1 MTLQLATTKAVFQTV
16 FIVCLGLGWPSI
28 SAAKTPGE
36 IIDKLNKYPHATTV
50 AQSETQ
56 VRDHEIGLGA
66 MKKIRGVWQFKSSE
80 RLSGVLLRNTWQIVD
95 GFTSLEV
102 FSELVTEVESTE
114 GSELLFS
121 CEGRSCG
128 QGVQWANRVFGEK
141 ILYGREEM
149 QRYRVYSL
157 DKPAT
162 GRVILYSAART
173 ADRQYLHMEFLQVQT
188 ETLSEEAP

>member
-102 FSELVTEVESTE
+102 FSELVTELESTE

-128 QGVQWANRVFGEK
+128 QGVQWANRVFGER
-141 ILYGREEM
+141 ILYGREEL
-149 QRYRVYSL
+149 QRYSVYALPKPSKSRVLVYS
-157 DKPAT
+157 
-162 GRVILYSAART
+162 SART
-173 ADRQYLHMEFLQVQT
+173 ADRQHLHMEVL
-188 ETLSEEAP
+188 ELSD